1 MRKNP
6 PKSPKNHGQITRAVA
21 LKYQGTDLPT
31 VVATGQ
37 NLIAQEIVRRADDAQ
52 IPLIEDQKLAKAL
65 AQLDL
70 GAHIPEALFRA
81 VAEVLSYALYV
92 SGKHEDVLKRAEQ
105 TRATPAQPDKNTDKN
120 NSVD

>member
-1 MRKNP
+1 MAKNQ
-6 PKSPKNHGQITRAVA
+6 PKSPKNHGKITRAVA

-37 NLIAQEIVRRADDAQ
+37 NLIAQEIARRADDAQ
-52 IPLIEDQKLAKAL
+52 IPLIEDPKLAQAL

-70 GAHIPEALFRA
+70 GDHIPEALFRA

-92 SGKHEDVLKRAEQ
+92 SGKHEAVLKRAEQ
-105 TRATPAQPDKNTDKN
+105 TRASATAADKNQTD
-120 NSVD
+120 D